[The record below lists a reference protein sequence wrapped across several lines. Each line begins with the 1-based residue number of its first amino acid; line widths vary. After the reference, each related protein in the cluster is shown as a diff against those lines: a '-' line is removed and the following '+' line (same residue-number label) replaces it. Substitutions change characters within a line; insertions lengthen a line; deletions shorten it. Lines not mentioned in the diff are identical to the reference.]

1 MVMGRHLAFQVE
13 GPLAPAAVAL
23 WGELRERGYSPNRVR
38 TRMRLMVELSRWMNE
53 RGVGLGELNVGML
66 ETLSADARAERQ
78 RGGRWSPGRW
88 YSSTSERDV
97 LGYLRERGIVE
108 PALVPVPTQVD
119 LIVGR
124 FVEFLARER
133 GVTNRTSVYWYGRIA
148 RSFLTGRVDPDTGM
162 LASLTAGEVTAFLL
176 AECRYCS
183 RWGGMRLVSSLRG
196 LLRFLLVGGL
206 ISEDLIAA
214 VPRLPAW
221 SLVRLPK
228 ALPAEHAA
236 RIVASCDRST
246 AVGCRDFAILMMLS
260 RMGLRGCEISR
271 LLLEDLDWRAGE
283 VIVRG
288 KREYHERLPLPV
300 DVGNALVE
308 YLRRARPRPGSG
320 DRHVFLT
327 SIGPHVPLKEESRI
341 VGQIVLR
348 ASKRAGLGRVGVHR
362 LRHTVATEALRA
374 GAPLE
379 EIASLL
385 RHRDW
390 VTTMGYAKVDWV
402 RLRELAR
409 PWPGV
414 LA

>member
-1 MVMGRHLAFQVE
+1 MSGYLALRVE
-13 GPLAPAAVAL
+13 GPLASVATGL
-23 WGELRERGYSPNRVR
+23 WVELRERGYSPARVR
-38 TRMRLMVELSRWMNE
+38 ARMRLVLELSRWMAA
-53 RGVGLGELNVGML
+53 RGLGLAELNAGVLGESL
-66 ETLSADARAERQ
+66 AEARAAQ
-78 RGGRWSPGRW
+78 QGRGRHGRWFSPF
-88 YSSTSERDV
+88 SERDV
-97 LGYLRERGIVE
+97 LAYLRELGLVE
-108 PALVPVPTQVD
+108 PVAVPVPTQVD
-119 LIVGR
+119 LLITR
-124 FVEFLARER
+124 FVEYLARER
-133 GVTNRTSVYWYGRIA
+133 GTTNRTSVYWYGRIA
-148 RSFLTGRVDPDTGM
+148 RSFLTGRVDPDTGV
-162 LASLTAGEVTAFLL
+162 LAPLTAGEVTSFLL
-176 AECRYCS
+176 GECRYCS
-183 RWGGMRLVSSLRG
+183 RWGGMRLVTSLRG
-196 LLRFLLVGGL
+196 LLRFLLVEGL
-206 ISEDLIAA
+206 LDEDLTAA

-221 SLVRLPK
+221 SLVRLHK

-236 RIVASCDRST
+236 RIVASCDRAT
-246 AVGCRDFAILMMLS
+246 PVGCRDYAILMMLS

-288 KREYHERLPLPV
+288 KRQYYERLPLPV
-300 DVGNALVE
+300 DVGEALVD
-308 YLRRARPRPGSG
+308 YLRRGRPEST

-327 SIGPHVPLKEESRI
+327 AVRPFVALKQEEYGAVGRI
-341 VGQIVLR
+341 VAR
-348 ASKRAGLGRVGVHR
+348 ASERAGLGHVGVHR

-390 VTTMGYAKVDWV
+390 VTTIGYAKVDWV